1 LDLVGVEVLPVDG
14 VRLEEQRVDR
24 KGEEREGFGT
34 QALEGRLGRCGV
46 VQVNDGIQGGPPNV
60 RI

>member
-1 LDLVGVEVLPVDG
+1 
-14 VRLEEQRVDR
+14 VRLEEQRVEG
-24 KGEEREGFGT
+24 KVEERASLGA
-34 QALEGRLGRCGV
+34 QAVEGRVGRCGV